1 MLQTTHH
8 PARTDVYTRR
18 VSLSCGEGS
27 SVTRTVRIYVYHPEH
42 VRAVEIQRAPVT
54 RSRPETAPLAAA
66 LGVGKRRPLPGPAR
80 SPAHAP
86 AAQGGADA
94 GGRFQLVELVAV
106 VGRVAKTLLAS
117 GAALASVA
125 AAAPDEKARMLAAFD
140 VVLTGMA
147 YAGVGLCFFAIVWAG
162 FVLMAEG
169 AEGEGSGRG
178 KARNAVIMAVVGLVV
193 VLLAKGI
200 AAALNSRII
209 EVLPGP

>member
-1 MLQTTHH
+1 M
-8 PARTDVYTRR
+8 
-18 VSLSCGEGS
+18 
-27 SVTRTVRIYVYHPEH
+27 
-42 VRAVEIQRAPVT
+42 
-54 RSRPETAPLAAA
+54 
-66 LGVGKRRPLPGPAR
+66 
-80 SPAHAP
+80 
-86 AAQGGADA
+86 
-94 GGRFQLVELVAV
+94 
-106 VGRVAKTLLAS
+106 VGRLANILLAS
-117 GAALASVA
+117 GAALDSVA

-169 AEGEGSGRG
+169 AEGENRGR
-178 KARNAVIMAVVGLVV
+178 ARNAVVMAVVGLVV